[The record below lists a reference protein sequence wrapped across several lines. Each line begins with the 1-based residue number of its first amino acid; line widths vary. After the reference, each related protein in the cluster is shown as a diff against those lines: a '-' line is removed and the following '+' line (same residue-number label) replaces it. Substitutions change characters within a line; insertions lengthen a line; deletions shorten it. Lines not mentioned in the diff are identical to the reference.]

1 MEEYSESFHDE
12 EEVVP
17 SFSVSL
23 AFFDLGII
31 NLNLIFKSK
40 YLVVYTHAHTHAHK
54 NLPWFVYIL
63 FKIKK
68 RKNRKFIYC

>member
-1 MEEYSESFHDE
+1 MEDYSESFHNE

-23 AFFDLGII
+23 TFFDLGIT

-40 YLVVYTHAHTHAHK
+40 YLAVYTRTHIK

-68 RKNRKFIYC
+68 KRKNRKLIYC